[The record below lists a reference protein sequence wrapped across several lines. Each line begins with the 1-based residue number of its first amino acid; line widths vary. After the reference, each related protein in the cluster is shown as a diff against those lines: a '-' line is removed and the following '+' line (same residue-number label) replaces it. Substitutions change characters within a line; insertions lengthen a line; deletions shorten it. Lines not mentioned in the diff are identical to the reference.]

1 MSSLCSSFLLNI
13 IGKSL
18 SKCAF
23 AQSQISYLGHVIS
36 EKGVATDP
44 SKVSAVV
51 QWPIPQNVKE
61 LRSFLGLAGY
71 YRKFVKHYAMIT
83 KPLTELKKH
92 AMFVW
97 TSAHDKSFAA
107 IKSALS
113 TSPVLALPDFSKP
126 FFLETDA
133 SGYGIGAVLMQNG
146 HPLAFI
152 SKDLGPKSQ
161 GLSTYEKEYLAILL
175 AVQQW
180 RSYLQHGEFVIY
192 TDQKSLTQLSEQRIH
207 THWQQKVFTKLLGLQ
222 YKIVYKKGVDN
233 RVADA
238 LSRKSSHEAT
248 CAAISSCQPQW
259 ISEVLNGYQQ
269 DEVTLS
275 ILAKLTIAPNTVPH
289 FTLSEG
295 VLRYK
300 SRIWIGDNKLLQL
313 KLMSACHASALGGH
327 SGSQ

>member
-23 AQSQISYLGHVIS
+23 AQRQISYLGHVIS

-113 TSPVLALPDFSKP
+113 TSPVLALPDF
-126 FFLETDA
+126 
-133 SGYGIGAVLMQNG
+133 
-146 HPLAFI
+146 
-152 SKDLGPKSQ
+152 
-161 GLSTYEKEYLAILL
+161 
-175 AVQQW
+175 
-180 RSYLQHGEFVIY
+180 
-192 TDQKSLTQLSEQRIH
+192 
-207 THWQQKVFTKLLGLQ
+207 
-222 YKIVYKKGVDN
+222 
-233 RVADA
+233 
-238 LSRKSSHEAT
+238 
-248 CAAISSCQPQW
+248 
-259 ISEVLNGYQQ
+259 
-269 DEVTLS
+269 
-275 ILAKLTIAPNTVPH
+275 
-289 FTLSEG
+289 
-295 VLRYK
+295 
-300 SRIWIGDNKLLQL
+300 
-313 KLMSACHASALGGH
+313 
-327 SGSQ
+327 